1 MNFDIFFIY
10 KNKSINKEVYNMKQ
24 GTTII
29 TLDNGYHLWT
39 RTVGHGDIKL
49 LCLHGGPGGT
59 HEYWENFGD
68 ELADL
73 GVQVSMYD
81 QLGSFY
87 SDQPDYSDPQIAAK
101 YLTYDYFLEEVEEV
115 RQKLGL
121 DNFYLIGQSWG
132 GLLVQMYAVKYGQH
146 LKGAIISS
154 MVDEIDEYV
163 TNVNQCRLQTLGADK
178 VRYMQKI
185 EQENRLDDPTYQS
198 YVDILNAE
206 YVDRK
211 QPEAIR
217 HLVSTMATDVYNV
230 FQGDNEFVITGKL
243 KDWHFRQHLHEIKV
257 PTLLTFGEHETMPLA
272 TAKIMQ
278 QEIPH
283 ARLETTPNGGH
294 HHMIDNAPVY
304 FAHLKKFIRD
314 VEEGNF
320 ND

>member
-1 MNFDIFFIY
+1 MN
-10 KNKSINKEVYNMKQ
+10 K

-39 RTVGHGDIKL
+39 RTVGQGDIKL

-73 GVQVSMYD
+73 GVQVTMYD

-87 SDQPDYSDPQIAAK
+87 SDQPDYNDPQIAAK

-121 DNFYLIGQSWG
+121 NNFYLIGQSWG
-132 GLLVQMYAVKYGQH
+132 GLLVQMYAVKYGSY

-163 TNVNQCRLQTLGADK
+163 ANINQCRLKTLGVDK
-178 VRYMQKI
+178 VHYMQKK
-185 EQENRLDDPTYQS
+185 EQENHLDDPTYQS

-217 HLVSTMATDVYNV
+217 HLVSTMSTDVYNV
-230 FQGDNEFVITGKL
+230 FQGNNEFVITGKL
-243 KDWHFRQHLHEIKV
+243 KDWHFRKHLHEIKV

-272 TAKIMQ
+272 TAKIMK

-283 ARLETTPNGGH
+283 ARLEITPNGGH

-304 FAHLKKFIRD
+304 FEHLKKFIRD
-314 VEEGNF
+314 VEEDNF

>member
-1 MNFDIFFIY
+1 
-10 KNKSINKEVYNMKQ
+10 MKQ

-185 EQENRLDDPTYQS
+185 EQENNLDDPTYQS

-211 QPEAIR
+211 QPEDIR

>member
-1 MNFDIFFIY
+1 
-10 KNKSINKEVYNMKQ
+10 MKQ

-39 RTVGHGDIKL
+39 RTVGYGDIKL